1 MRRRLRS
8 AGCAYGGGGGGGCL
22 LKIKVILLAE
32 LKFLRNDFNCFF
44 LPRANLN
51 ILLFSDAQP
60 KNQPINPQGGGG

>member
-1 MRRRLRS
+1 MRRRRLRS
-8 AGCAYGGGGGGGCL
+8 AGCAYGGGGGGGCI

-51 ILLFSDAQP
+51 DAQP